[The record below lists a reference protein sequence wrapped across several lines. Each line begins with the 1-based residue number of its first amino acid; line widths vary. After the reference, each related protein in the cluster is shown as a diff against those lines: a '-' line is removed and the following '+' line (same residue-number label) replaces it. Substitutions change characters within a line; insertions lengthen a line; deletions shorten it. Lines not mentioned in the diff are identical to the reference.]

1 MTSHVRPRAFGLDVI
16 RVLAA
21 LGVVVT
27 HVSFATGVVNPQRWS
42 SPLRDVLPRLDV
54 GVNVFFVL
62 SGLLVTRPF
71 VRRFLAGADQ
81 GPLSIYARRRL
92 SRIYPLYWV
101 VLAVVLL
108 TASARPSWPQ
118 ILADALL
125 VHPYRPAWAIGP
137 ITQSW
142 TLATEVAFYAF
153 VPLWFAALRW
163 FAVRSGSRTADSRA
177 KLLAFGLAGWVLVAL
192 VWRVAVVAVT
202 DRFVI
207 GVPGAVDTRGALL
220 TWLPNHLDAFAVGA
234 AMALWLESGRSRVL
248 RTWTRIGC
256 YVVSAAA
263 LWTASTAL
271 GLPPVFTGFDGPQT
285 LGRHALFVVCAAT
298 LVLPSAAA
306 LSRPRTEQTVDAA
319 DAVPTVAVRRF
330 VGPGWV
336 PRIATGAALASYGVY
351 LWHQWVTDQW
361 FLRRHLPEFQA
372 AFPSALL
379 VVIVV
384 SFALAGVTYWS
395 VERPAGALALGTPF
409 RGVVQTDAD
418 GVPLAARRLGRQRH
432 LDGLR
437 GLSILAVLA
446 THVVFLDD
454 GNGRFALRGGFL
466 GVDVFLALSAF
477 LIGAVL
483 LREMDET
490 GSVDGASF
498 ARRRLR
504 RLSPPLVVFLV
515 VQATVAVA
523 WIGTA
528 LREEIFQAV
537 LALTYTANWQL
548 SFGHQPP
555 YALVH
560 LWSLSL
566 EGQFYLLM
574 AVGLWSLRRR
584 LHRPDLVVAGLVL
597 AAVGVALWRMYLYRR
612 GVELPALYERTGA
625 RADSMF
631 LGVAAAVA
639 WRSRLL
645 SDRGFRVLGGVGLVI
660 LAVAAVVAEPGA
672 EWLFRG
678 GFTLIAACS
687 ATAVAAAATG
697 SGLVARVGGV
707 RFLRWVGA
715 ISYSLYLWH
724 LPIYL
729 WVVHAAPDAS
739 LVVKVGVAVPASFLV
754 AWISFRLI
762 ESRTLAPWRR
772 TVSPGT

>member
-1 MTSHVRPRAFGLDVI
+1 MTSHLRPRAFGLDVI

-21 LGVVVT
+21 LGVLVT
-27 HVSFATGVVNPQRWS
+27 HVAFATGVVNPQRWS
-42 SPLRDVLPRLDV
+42 SPLRDLLPRLDV

-71 VRRFLAGADQ
+71 VRRFLAGEEQ
-81 GPLSIYARRRL
+81 GPLSTFARRRL

-108 TASARPSWPQ
+108 TTAVRPSWPQ

-137 ITQSW
+137 ITQAW
-142 TLATEVAFYAF
+142 TLGTEVAFYAF
-153 VPLWFAALRW
+153 VPLWFAVLRRV
-163 FAVRSGSRTADSRA
+163 AVRSGSRTADSRA
-177 KLLAFGLAGWVLVAL
+177 KLLAFGLLGWVLVAL
-192 VWRVAVVAVT
+192 AWRIGVVVST
-202 DRFVI
+202 DRFLI

-220 TWLPNHLDAFAVGA
+220 TWLPNHLDAFAVGS
-234 AMALWLESGRSRVL
+234 AMALWLESGRARPFDVWARL
-248 RTWTRIGC
+248 GC
-256 YVVSAAA
+256 YAVAAAA
-263 LWTASTAL
+263 LWTASSAL

-285 LGRHALFVVCAAT
+285 MWRHALFVVCAGA

-306 LSRPRTEQTVDAA
+306 LSQAG
-319 DAVPTVAVRRF
+319 VARRSWHTAG
-330 VGPGWV
+330 VA
-336 PRIATGAALASYGVY
+336 RLATGAALASYGVY

-361 FLRRHLPEFQA
+361 FGRRGLAEFRA
-372 AFPSALL
+372 PFPTALTVVL
-379 VVIVV
+379 VG
-384 SFALAGVTYWS
+384 SFVLAGVTYWF

-409 RGVVQTDAD
+409 RGPVQTGAD
-418 GVPLAARRLGRQRH
+418 GGPLDVRRLGRQPH

-477 LIGAVL
+477 LIGGVL

-504 RLSPPLVVFLV
+504 RLSPPLVVFLA
-515 VQATVAVA
+515 VQGIVAVT
-523 WIGTA
+523 WVGTA
-528 LREEIFQAV
+528 LREELLQAV

-584 LHRPDLVVAGLVL
+584 LRRPDLVVAGLVL
-597 AAVGVALWRMYLYRR
+597 AAVGVALWRMLLYRH
-612 GVELPALYERTGA
+612 GVALPALYERTGA

-631 LGVAAAVA
+631 LGVAAALA
-639 WRSRLL
+639 WRSRLV
-645 SDRGFRVLGGVGLVI
+645 SDRTFRVLGGVGLVVLGI
-660 LAVAAVVAEPGA
+660 AAVVAEPGA

-678 GFTLIAACS
+678 GFTLIAAC
-687 ATAVAAAATG
+687 AALAVAAAATG
-697 SGLVARVGGV
+697 SGFVARIGGV

-729 WVVHAAPDAS
+729 WVVHAAPEAP
-739 LVVKVGVAVPASFLV
+739 LVVKVGVAVPASFAA
-754 AWISFRLI
+754 AWVSFRLI
-762 ESRTLAPWRR
+762 ESRTLA
-772 TVSPGT
+772 VSPGT